1 MPLAQLSYIYWL
13 IHFKENFSMEFLESK
28 LSLLQPEKYF
38 SARGYIRLDT
48 TKEWESVKHYLTASK
63 RNENKNW
70 QDGEKLGYVQYC
82 ISVKFWYFLE
92 EKSWILWEILRLI

>member
-1 MPLAQLSYIYWL
+1 
-13 IHFKENFSMEFLESK
+13 MEFLESK

-63 RNENKNW
+63 RNENKN
-70 QDGEKLGYVQYC
+70 
-82 ISVKFWYFLE
+82 
-92 EKSWILWEILRLI
+92 